1 MNPQSKATFL
11 ALIAILLWSTV
22 ATAFKIALAELSFIM
37 TLFYVSLFSTIFLF
51 LIIVFQ
57 SHTKELVQS
66 SKKQIFS
73 SAVLGFLNPFSYYL
87 ILFAAYS
94 MLPAQLAQPL
104 NYTWPLILVLLS
116 IPLLKQKVPKLA
128 IVAIIISFSGV
139 VLISLKD
146 NFSFKIDN
154 PLGVFLAVISSVFWA
169 LFWIYNIKDK
179 RDEVVKL
186 FFNFLFGFIFI
197 SILVISTSEFKM
209 LSLNGLLAVLYISL
223 FETSITFVLW
233 LKALKLSASSEKI
246 SNLVF
251 ISPFISLIF
260 IHYILGEKIYITT
273 FIGLTLI
280 IIGILFQQYLS
291 FRNRKQINQSI
302 RDCLKLE

>member
-1 MNPQSKATFL
+1 MKTQTKATLL

-22 ATAFKIALAELSFIM
+22 ATSFKIALKELSFIN
-37 TLFYVSLFSTIFLF
+37 TLFYVSLFSTFFLF
-51 LIIVFQ
+51 LIIIFQ
-57 SHTKELVQS
+57 SKTKALLKFS
-66 SKKQIFS
+66 RSQILS
-73 SAVLGFLNPFSYYL
+73 SAFLGFLNPFSYYL

-104 NYTWPLILVLLS
+104 NYTWPLMLVLLS

-139 VLISLKD
+139 VFISLKD
-146 NFSFKIDN
+146 SFSFKIEN

-179 RDEVVKL
+179 RDEVIKL

-197 SILVISTSEFKM
+197 SIVVFSTSKFV
-209 LSLNGLLAVLYISL
+209 LPSVSGLLAVLYISI
-223 FETSITFVLW
+223 FETSLTFVLW
-233 LKALKLSASSEKI
+233 LKALKLSVSTEKI

-251 ISPFISLIF
+251 ISPFVSLIF
-260 IHYILGEKIYITT
+260 IHFILGEKIYFTT

-280 IIGILFQQYLS
+280 IVGILFQQYLS
-291 FRNRKQINQSI
+291 LKKQSNKI
-302 RDCLKLE
+302 L

>member
-1 MNPQSKATFL
+1 MKTQTKATLL

-22 ATAFKIALAELSFIM
+22 ATSFKIALKELSFIN
-37 TLFYVSLFSTIFLF
+37 TLFYVSLFSTFFLF
-51 LIIVFQ
+51 LIIIFQ
-57 SHTKELVQS
+57 SKTKALLKFS
-66 SKKQIFS
+66 RSQILS
-73 SAVLGFLNPFSYYL
+73 SAFLGFLNPFSYYL

-104 NYTWPLILVLLS
+104 NYTWPLMLVLLS

-128 IVAIIISFSGV
+128 FVAILISFSGV
-139 VLISLKD
+139 VFISLKD
-146 NFSFKIDN
+146 SFSFKIEN

-179 RDEVVKL
+179 RDEVIKL

-197 SILVISTSEFKM
+197 SIVVFSTSKFV
-209 LSLNGLLAVLYISL
+209 LPSVSGLLAVLYISI
-223 FETSITFVLW
+223 FETSLTFVLW
-233 LKALKLSASSEKI
+233 LKALKLSVSTEKI

-251 ISPFISLIF
+251 ISPFVSLIF
-260 IHYILGEKIYITT
+260 IHFILGEKIYLTT

-280 IIGILFQQYLS
+280 IVGILFQQYLS
-291 FRNRKQINQSI
+291 LKKQSNKI
-302 RDCLKLE
+302 L

>member
-1 MNPQSKATFL
+1 MNLQTKSYLL
-11 ALIAILLWSTV
+11 AVIAILFWSTV
-22 ATAFKIALAELSFIM
+22 ATAFKIALNEMNFVI

-51 LIIVFQ
+51 LIIILQ
-57 SHTKELVQS
+57 SKTKAIFKF
-66 SKKQIFS
+66 SKNQFLS
-73 SAVLGFLNPFSYYL
+73 SAFLGFLNPFSYYL

-104 NYTWPLILVLLS
+104 NYTWPLMLVLLS

-128 IVAIIISFSGV
+128 IVAILISFFGV
-139 VLISLKD
+139 VFISLKD
-146 NFSFKIDN
+146 SLSFKIEN
-154 PLGVFLAVISSVFWA
+154 PLGVFLAIISSVFWA

-179 RDEVVKL
+179 RDEVIKL

-197 SILVISTSEFKM
+197 SIVIFATSKFV
-209 LSLNGLLAVLYISL
+209 LPSRNGFFAVLYISL
-223 FETSITFVLW
+223 FETSLTFVLW
-233 LKALKLSASSEKI
+233 LKALKLSVSTVKI

-260 IHYILGEKIYITT
+260 IHFILGEQIYTTT

-291 FRNRKQINQSI
+291 
-302 RDCLKLE
+302 LKRHSNKIL

>member
-1 MNPQSKATFL
+1 MKPQAKATLL

-22 ATAFKIALAELSFIM
+22 ATAFKIALNEISVLL
-37 TLFYVSLFSTIFLF
+37 TLFYVSLFSTVFLF
-51 LIIVFQ
+51 VIIVFQ
-57 SHTKELVQS
+57 NRTSEILNFNRNQV
-66 SKKQIFS
+66 FS
-73 SAVLGFLNPFSYYL
+73 SAVLGFLNPFSYYI

-104 NYTWPLILVLLS
+104 NYTWPVMLVLLS
-116 IPLLKQKVPKLA
+116 IPILKQKISKLGFIA
-128 IVAIIISFSGV
+128 ILISFFGV
-139 VLISLKD
+139 VFISLKD
-146 NFSFKIDN
+146 SFSFKLDN
-154 PLGVFLAVISSVFWA
+154 PFGVFLAIISSVFWA
-169 LFWIYNIKDK
+169 LFWIYNLKDK

-197 SILVISTSEFKM
+197 SILVLATSEFKM

-233 LKALKLSASSEKI
+233 LKALKLSTSSEKI

-260 IHYILGEKIYITT
+260 IHFILGEKIYITT

-302 RDCLKLE
+302 Y